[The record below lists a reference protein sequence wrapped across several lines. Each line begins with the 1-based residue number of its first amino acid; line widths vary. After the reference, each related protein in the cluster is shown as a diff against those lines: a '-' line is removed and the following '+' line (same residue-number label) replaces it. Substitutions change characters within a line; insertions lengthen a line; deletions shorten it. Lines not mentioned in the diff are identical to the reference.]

1 MQIYQIY
8 NTVTKKSYVGKSKNY
23 KDRYK
28 KHINN
33 AEKKINR
40 RLYDSINYHGIEK
53 FDLILLEDLGEI
65 EQSYVNEREKYWIE
79 KLNTLV
85 PNGYNMTNGGDGGN
99 ALRCW
104 TENDKQKLWKQQA
117 SKRIGSK
124 RSEETRKK
132 MSLIAKNRVMSQST
146 KDKISRTRKER
157 KLEAPEKTRWYKG
170 QIGTFKGKKHS
181 DKSKDL
187 MSKARKGK
195 KYENLLGEEKAK
207 IIKQKL
213 KIKWTKENNPKYVDF
228 NIQLKKKAIKKL
240 KKSKICMNLLSQHLT
255 LSPYKIR
262 QWFKELGIS
271 NYRIFCRETSA
282 SEWIKFWS
290 NINVN

>member
-8 NTVTKKSYVGKSKNY
+8 NTVTKKSYIGKSKDY
-23 KDRYK
+23 KARYK

-33 AEKKINR
+33 AQKKINR

-53 FDLILLEDLGEI
+53 FDLILLEDLGKI
-65 EQSYVNEREKYWIE
+65 EQSYANERERYWIE

-99 ALRCW
+99 VLGCW
-104 TENDKQKLWKQQA
+104 IEKDKQKLWKQQA
-117 SKRIGSK
+117 AKRIGSK

-132 MSLIAKNRVMSQST
+132 MSLIAKNRVMSQAT
-146 KDKISRTRKER
+146 KDKISKTRKEK
-157 KLEAPEKTRWYKG
+157 KLEPPEKTRWHKG
-170 QIGTFKGKKHS
+170 QVGTFKGKKHS

-195 KYENLLGEEKAK
+195 KYEDLFGKEKAK
-207 IIKQKL
+207 SIKQKR
-213 KIKWTKENNPKYVDF
+213 KIQWTKENNPQYVDF
-228 NIQLKKKAIKKL
+228 NIHLKKKAIKKL
-240 KKSKICMNLLSQHLT
+240 KKSKICMNLLSSYLN

-262 QWFKELGIS
+262 QWFKELGIL
-271 NYRIFCRETSA
+271 NYQIFCRETSD
-282 SEWIKFWS
+282 SKWIKFWS